1 MKSAYCIAITAC
13 LTVIWLYE
21 EKKKR
26 GMAGRLCWK
35 AAAGYLITRF
45 VFFAIS
51 NQEVHGFL
59 IRNGNGAG
67 DSRTFIYFVRE
78 KRKPGISVGMPVSL
92 YLESDPGIICSFTG
106 KKADAFYLAGGID
119 SFHGQF
125 VDRALQ
131 SAPWNRKI
139 QKNWNSS
146 HGCGNWHTLGAG
158 YHRRALRTVQSG
170 R

>member
-1 MKSAYCIAITAC
+1 M
-13 LTVIWLYE
+13 
-21 EKKKR
+21 
-26 GMAGRLCWK
+26 
-35 AAAGYLITRF
+35 
-45 VFFAIS
+45 
-51 NQEVHGFL
+51 
-59 IRNGNGAG
+59 
-67 DSRTFIYFVRE
+67 
-78 KRKPGISVGMPVSL
+78 GMPVSL

-119 SFHGQF
+119 SFRGQF

-131 SAPWNRKI
+131 SASWNRKI

-158 YHRRALRTVQSG
+158 YHRRALPDSAVREMNFI